1 MRAKIANI
9 KKFLHK
15 YKIFQYEKG
24 IDVKEFEI
32 YAIIEI
38 KNMKYYFT
46 SYNNSLNFFNSNEMI
61 IVDDY
66 IPNDWILVN
75 YEKNRVIRNGLD
87 ESIKIKSYFGPELFL
102 DGTFLLDAINNDSSA
117 IKIFNNYLNPKYEF
131 SFETNDLKILFKIAK
146 IVEDNTYSWFIN
158 SSEAYKNDGDS
169 LLLES
174 AYSNIAFYK
183 IVKRDDY
190 YIINLDV
197 NLCDSNNKKILNLKI
212 CNGQKYT
219 LTIYNEKMLK
229 YLNEFLDYIKV
240 KGDVHNNLMERSK
253 NIDI

>member
-1 MRAKIANI
+1 M
-9 KKFLHK
+9 
-15 YKIFQYEKG
+15 
-24 IDVKEFEI
+24 
-32 YAIIEI
+32 
-38 KNMKYYFT
+38 
-46 SYNNSLNFFNSNEMI
+46 
-61 IVDDY
+61 
-66 IPNDWILVN
+66 
-75 YEKNRVIRNGLD
+75 
-87 ESIKIKSYFGPELFL
+87 FL

-169 LLLES
+169 LFLES

-197 NLCDSNNKKILNLKI
+197 NLCNLNGKKILNIKI
-212 CNGQKYT
+212 CNGKKYT
-219 LTIYNEKMLK
+219 ITIYDKTTLDSLK
-229 YLNEFLDYIKV
+229 FLHHYHNHNLNI
-240 KGDVHNNLMERSK
+240 
-253 NIDI
+253 I

>member
-66 IPNDWILVN
+66 IPDDWILVN

-158 SSEAYKNDGDS
+158 SSEAYKNSGDS
-169 LLLES
+169 MFLES
-174 AYSNIAFYK
+174 VYSNITFYK
-183 IVKRDDY
+183 ITEGEDY
-190 YIINLDV
+190 HIINLDV
-197 NLCDSNNKKILNLKI
+197 NLCNLNGKKILNIKI
-212 CNGQKYT
+212 CNGKKYT
-219 LTIYNEKMLK
+219 ITIYDKTTLDSLK
-229 YLNEFLDYIKV
+229 FLHHYHNHNLNI
-240 KGDVHNNLMERSK
+240 
-253 NIDI
+253 I